1 MVLLL
6 FRALLGAQMIWH
18 RNWRRRSASKSP
30 ASPMVPVPAC
40 CSEARTVLRLTSAYV
55 TEFAST
61 CQDLFCLRVADC
73 DGRHVLRFPQWAQGS
88 RNRRPRLDFPAISPI
103 VVLRDGEWPQRKAL
117 STGNEAFPKVFA
129 RRRLPLDR
137 SPCAVGSAMRE
148 RLIARRPRNGK
159 RGNGPL
165 PASRVPFTGHE
176 RHCPWGMDP
185 GRQAMASGGWG
196 KFFDN

>member
-1 MVLLL
+1 
-6 FRALLGAQMIWH
+6 
-18 RNWRRRSASKSP
+18 
-30 ASPMVPVPAC
+30 
-40 CSEARTVLRLTSAYV
+40 YV
-55 TEFAST
+55 TEFASV
-61 CQDLFCLRVADC
+61 CQDLFCLHVADC
-73 DGRHVLRFPQWAQGS
+73 DGWHVLRFPQWAQGS